1 MSESRSIR
9 SVLQLFMLALL
20 VGGVFP
26 SKATAQ
32 GFISPSFGYNFGG
45 DSGCVSATDCEDR
58 NWNFGVSL
66 GALGSV
72 VGFEAEWTYEDEFLG
87 KTPTDASKV
96 MTLMANFMLAP
107 RITIVQPY
115 GLVGIGMIRTAVE
128 DIIGDDD
135 EAENQIGWTIGG
147 GVIVFLNPHVGLKGD
162 IRYYHSFEALDLFGV
177 DLARDEN
184 RLDFGRAAFGLVFA
198 F

>member
-1 MSESRSIR
+1 MSESRSFR
-9 SVLQLFMLALL
+9 SVLQPLMLALL
-20 VGGVFP
+20 FGGVFP
-26 SKATAQ
+26 SSAFAQ

-45 DSGCVSATDCEDR
+45 DAGCLEATDCEDK
-58 NWNFGVSL
+58 NWNFGISA

-72 VGFEAEWTYEDEFLG
+72 VGFEAELTYEDEFLG
-87 KTPTDASKV
+87 KTANDASKV

-128 DIIGDDD
+128 DIVGDDD

-147 GVIVFLNPHVGLKGD
+147 GVIVFLNRHVGFKGD

-177 DLARDEN
+177 ELARDEN